1 MNRHTTGTPPV
12 SQDSSRRQQPLELAS
27 SSVNNNSDGESA
39 GMNSHIKGPMLG
51 SYGTGRELV
60 TEFSTIGGG
69 DDLEQ
74 WLFEDDDF
82 SHRVVDILA
91 DDQSVHLTLEALG
104 DEQFVGTKA
113 KLDAEQARVIGDAL
127 YQAANTLEQQAA
139 DNGRD
144 S

>member
-1 MNRHTTGTPPV
+1 
-12 SQDSSRRQQPLELAS
+12 
-27 SSVNNNSDGESA
+27 
-39 GMNSHIKGPMLG
+39 MNSHIKGPMLG

-82 SHRVVDILA
+82 SYRIVDILA

-113 KLDAEQARVIGDAL
+113 KLDAEQARAIGDAL